1 MSSTALPRRRQH
13 QVVFVAAGVWNL
25 AWGVRT
31 ALRPETFYRTAGLPA
46 PERPEVAACLGMV
59 IGLYGV
65 LYLDVAR
72 RPEHGGLVAAVGL
85 AGKVL
90 APAGLALAVGQGRWP
105 ARAFLVTAG
114 NDLPWWWPFTRYL
127 RDLEAIG
134 FTPAHSPPHRPP
146 MSP

>member
-1 MSSTALPRRRQH
+1 MWRGGQGRKAQLARLLP
-13 QVVFVAAGVWNL
+13 
-25 AWGVRT
+25 
-31 ALRPETFYRTAGLPA
+31 GLDVQP
-46 PERPEVAACLGMV
+46 LV

-90 APAGLALAVGQGRWP
+90 GPAGLALAVGQGRWP

-114 NDLPWWWPFTRYL
+114 NDFPWWWPFTRYL
-127 RDLEAIG
+127 RDLAAIG
-134 FTPAHSPPHRPP
+134 FTPANSPPHRPP
-146 MSP
+146 TSP